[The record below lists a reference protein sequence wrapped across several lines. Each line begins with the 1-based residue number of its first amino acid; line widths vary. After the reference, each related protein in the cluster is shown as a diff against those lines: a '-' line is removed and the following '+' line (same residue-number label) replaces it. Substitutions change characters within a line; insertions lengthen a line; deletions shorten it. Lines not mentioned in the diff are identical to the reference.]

1 MLAITECCQPLSLE
15 AAPGIFQHSETIY
28 RNAGVLFGCDVLRFF
43 STADDTPRTLSKDA
57 MPENFGVIWGFLDT
71 RRHSVS
77 NSVWSDAGAG
87 TEVQL
92 TVPAAVAYEKSRD
105 GAIQAIPKGE
115 DS

>member
-1 MLAITECCQPLSLE
+1 MLAITECCQALSLQ

-28 RNAGVLFGCDVLRFF
+28 RGAGVLFGWDVLRFF
-43 STADDTPRTLSKDA
+43 ATADDTPRTLSKDA
-57 MPENFGVIWGFLDT
+57 LPEHFEVTWGFLDT
-71 RRHSVS
+71 RRHPVR
-77 NSVWSDAGAG
+77 NSVWSDAGAD

-115 DS
+115 NS